1 MTLWSVLQDFSH
13 FSKQSRPRWKT
24 IKHWLKCHFQVK
36 NSGGIKGNGDEY
48 QCKFVKLFLSLNTR
62 KPVLERG
69 GGVNNKSTDQPV
81 HLGRMIRVR
90 ERSGSVVECLTRDRR
105 AAGSSLTGV
114 TALWSL
120 SKTHLS

>member
-1 MTLWSVLQDFSH
+1 MEQALTQLAVKILLDDFTYH
-13 FSKQSRPRWKT
+13 AN
-24 IKHWLKCHFQVK
+24 IC
-36 NSGGIKGNGDEY
+36 N
-48 QCKFVKLFLSLNTR
+48 
-62 KPVLERG
+62 
-69 GGVNNKSTDQPV
+69 
-81 HLGRMIRVR
+81 R